1 MSTDNK
7 PEDTTGRGTMTAQA
21 LAMTI
26 LVADDD
32 PDDRALARDAF
43 HEADVR
49 NRLDFVEDGEEL
61 LAYLRHQGRYAD
73 AQAFPAPG
81 LILLDLNMPRLGGR
95 EALAE
100 IKSDPALRHIP
111 IVVMTT
117 STADEDVAASYQS
130 GSNSYITKP
139 ASFQSLLEVVRALR
153 RYWMEVVDLPAVN
166 QED

>member
-1 MSTDNK
+1 
-7 PEDTTGRGTMTAQA
+7 MTAQA
-21 LAMTI
+21 LGMTI
-26 LVADDD
+26 LVAEDD

-43 HEADVR
+43 QEANVP

-61 LAYLRHQGRYAD
+61 LAYLRNEGRYAD
-73 AQAFPAPG
+73 ARAFPAPG

-111 IVVMTT
+111 VVVMTT
-117 STADEDVAASYQS
+117 SKATDDVVASYQS
-130 GSNSYITKP
+130 GTNSYITKP

-153 RYWMEVVDLPAVN
+153 RYWMEVVDLPATN
-166 QED
+166 QEN